1 MRRPVAAAGILIV
14 ALATNPGAVLAQA
27 PAAAPKEHA
36 DIDKLPVSLTRIRR
50 ELRRDVKSEER
61 FENFRLLTS
70 LQVYGEAPGIEFF
83 TTLEDESFKSPPG
96 AVRYGGVTH
105 SEFLAQVQPKN
116 LPYGNSRPPIANL
129 SGNTISL
136 WGAAKDKNKEAE
148 KKRKKEEEARK
159 KRNLEATTNDK

>member
-1 MRRPVAAAGILIV
+1 MRRPVAAVGVLI
-14 ALATNPGAVLAQA
+14 AAFAIDPGSVLAQA

-36 DIDKLPVSLTRIRR
+36 DIDKLPVSLRRIRR
-50 ELRRDVKSEER
+50 ELRREVTSEER
-61 FENFRLLTS
+61 FENFRLLTT
-70 LQVYGEAPGIEFF
+70 LQVYGEAPAIEFF
-83 TTLEDESFKSPPG
+83 TTLEDETFKSPPG
-96 AVRYGGVTH
+96 AVQYGGVTH

-148 KKRKKEEEARK
+148 KKKKKEEEARK
-159 KRNLEATTNDK
+159 KRNLEAQTEK